1 MDPDRNINPPQNPLP
16 ASDPQN
22 QTSTPSF
29 SPTSQETTPPTAWS
43 SDPNPPLVSQT
54 PNQTSQSQSPE
65 SISQPMYQETPPMP
79 PLPITTV
86 PSSSSSSGFLRIF
99 FIGIALILFGILI
112 GVLAARF
119 LPMSS
124 TEVPAVTPTPIIT
137 ITPSLTPEVTPIS
150 TASASANFICPANGW
165 VDCMPI
171 LDEAKIISCS
181 AKAMAWYK
189 ANCPNFQG
197 AAL

>member
-1 MDPDRNINPPQNPLP
+1 
-16 ASDPQN
+16 
-22 QTSTPSF
+22 
-29 SPTSQETTPPTAWS
+29 
-43 SDPNPPLVSQT
+43 
-54 PNQTSQSQSPE
+54 
-65 SISQPMYQETPPMP
+65 
-79 PLPITTV
+79 
-86 PSSSSSSGFLRIF
+86 
-99 FIGIALILFGILI
+99 
-112 GVLAARF
+112 
-119 LPMSS
+119 MSS